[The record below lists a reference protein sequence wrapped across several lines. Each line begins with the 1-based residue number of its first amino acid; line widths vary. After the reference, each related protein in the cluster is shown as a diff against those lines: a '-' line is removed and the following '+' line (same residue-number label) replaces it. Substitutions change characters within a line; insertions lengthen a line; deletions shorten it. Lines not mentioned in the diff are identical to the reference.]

1 MDDNTFKQ
9 KNYFMMQFLKILS
22 VTNAYKSKDLLIIF
36 VVMKLDISAVF
47 IKINFYTTVYIAK
60 HYYVKTVKI

>member
-1 MDDNTFKQ
+1 
-9 KNYFMMQFLKILS
+9 MMQFLKILS
-22 VTNAYKSKDLLIIF
+22 VTNAYKSKDQLIIF